1 MKFLKRLL
9 DAFIDLAACGGVL
22 YAGMYIGYGLYKILH

>member
-1 MKFLKRLL
+1 MKFLNGML

-22 YAGMYIGYGLYKILH
+22 YAGMYIGYVLYRILY